1 MGVSTSREPH
11 VTWFQSSSSV
21 EEEECEEDDDDDDDG
36 EVAIVGVATAVVVVA
51 AVVDVD
57 PTERGGFEGGRM
69 PAADAASVSATGN
82 ITNTII
88 IRSRMI
94 VIIVVVVVGT
104 GRSAVVSSSSIGE
117 EQWQG
122 FHQRHA
128 RLILFDY

>member
-1 MGVSTSREPH
+1 M
-11 VTWFQSSSSV
+11 
-21 EEEECEEDDDDDDDG
+21 EEEREEEDDDDDG
-36 EVAIVGVATAVVVVA
+36 EVAIVGVATAVVVVVA

-82 ITNTII
+82 ITNTML
-88 IRSRMI
+88 IRSRI
-94 VIIVVVVVGT
+94 IIIIVVVVVGA
-104 GRSAVVSSSSIGE
+104 GRRVVVSSSSIGE

-128 RLILFDY
+128 RCIDFV

>member
-1 MGVSTSREPH
+1 M
-11 VTWFQSSSSV
+11 
-21 EEEECEEDDDDDDDG
+21 EEEREEEDEVDG

-88 IRSRMI
+88 IRIRMI
-94 VIIVVVVVGT
+94 IIIVVVVVGT

-128 RLILFDY
+128 RCIDFVVCLD